1 MVVLANSRSAKAC
14 QLKDKILNMILSN
27 INQGKFE
34 IKRGNTL
41 ASFAQAININY
52 SLYFGNSEDIVFD
65 CYRNEKLQSTGNEL
79 FSFNSG
85 AFLFVM
91 YHRLLKASNNFIPYL
106 QEYFPKYKPS
116 QKLVV
121 LRMLQRLNIHDD
133 VLYTNFVNDISSLL
147 AKYSDEDLVS
157 RLQQICLTQ
166 HPITNNIIDRTFE
179 MLDVIDFHYGISG
192 VI

>member
-1 MVVLANSRSAKAC
+1 
-14 QLKDKILNMILSN
+14 MILSN

-106 QEYFPKYKPS
+106 
-116 QKLVV
+116 
-121 LRMLQRLNIHDD
+121 
-133 VLYTNFVNDISSLL
+133 
-147 AKYSDEDLVS
+147 
-157 RLQQICLTQ
+157 
-166 HPITNNIIDRTFE
+166 
-179 MLDVIDFHYGISG
+179 
-192 VI
+192 